1 MSVSK
6 NLYEILGNVEED
18 SNKVIVTKELTKNSG
33 SSKKNAAPKDPG
45 AALGASKKSNQP
57 LRDQNRSKSTEPQA
71 EKKGKPARNPRP
83 DRRSQTGKSD
93 SAKKVGKGWGDSKG
107 KLADEKAGDAIA
119 SKDEAEPETPVE
131 APVEEP
137 DNTKTLE
144 EYLAEQKAATAK
156 LASGRS
162 VRQANAGAESK
173 YSEAS
178 KLDKD
183 EVADLVAGT
192 KSKNIR
198 TRARKEKVLL
208 EIEPAFPVNREPR
221 GERSERSERGPRD
234 SNRGGK
240 RGGRDEKR
248 GGDKKGFRAQER
260 KAPSVNLSSASD
272 FPALGA

>member
-18 SNKVIVTKELTKNSG
+18 SNKVIVTKELTKNTG
-33 SSKKNAAPKDPG
+33 SSKKNASPKDPG
-45 AALGASKKSNQP
+45 AALGASKKSSAP
-57 LRDQNRSKSTEPQA
+57 LRDQNRAKSTEPQA

-107 KLADEKAGDAIA
+107 KLADEKAGETIA
-119 SKDEAEPETPVE
+119 TKDEAEPETPVE

-144 EYLAEQKAATAK
+144 QYLAEQKAATAK

-173 YSEAS
+173 YSEAN
-178 KLDKD
+178 KLDKEEASD
-183 EVADLVAGT
+183 FVAA
-192 KSKNIR
+192 SKAKNVR
-198 TRARKEKVLL
+198 NRARKEKVLL
-208 EIEPAFPVNREPR
+208 EIEPAFPANRESR
-221 GERSERSERGPRD
+221 GERSDRAPRE
-234 SNRGGK
+234 N
-240 RGGRDEKR
+240 RGGRDGKR
-248 GGDKKGFRAQER
+248 GGDKKGFRTQER

>member
-33 SSKKNAAPKDPG
+33 SSKKSAAPRDPG

-119 SKDEAEPETPVE
+119 TKDESAPTEPETPVE
-131 APVEEP
+131 EPVAEP

-144 EYLAEQKAATAK
+144 QYLAEQKAGLAK

-173 YSEAS
+173 YAESNVFDKEEATDFVS
-178 KLDKD
+178 
-183 EVADLVAGT
+183 GT
-192 KSKNIR
+192 KAKNVR

-208 EIEPAFPVNREPR
+208 EIEPAFPVNRGDRP
-221 GERSERSERGPRD
+221 ERSERSERGPRE
-234 SNRGGK
+234 N
-240 RGGRDEKR
+240 RGGRDGKR
-248 GGDKKGFRAQER
+248 GGDKKGGFRAQER
-260 KAPSVNLSSASD
+260 KTPSVNLSSASD